1 MKRIGTIITLTVI
14 LIAFIFG
21 IRYIYLKDQKDP
33 VVYETQKSFRYTI
46 LKKTVA
52 TGSIVPKEEVL
63 IKPNISGIIDQIFVE
78 AGDYVKS
85 GDLLAMVTFGT
96 TFTMANKS
104 GDLLAMVKVVPNVS
118 SLNSAKNNINSVSTQ
133 VETAKLAFQNQES
146 IYNRQKGL
154 FEKGVISANEF
165 DNAQLSYNQSLQ
177 RYKQEQIS
185 LNNARQNYDIIKT
198 GTTSGIGAAAN
209 TEIRATVSGMVL
221 DVPVKTGNQVIE
233 SNNFNDGTTIATI
246 ADVTN
251 MIFEGKVDESEV
263 GKIKEDLA
271 LEITVGAI
279 DNKKFEATLDYIAP
293 KGIDENGA
301 IQFEIK
307 GTLNKKDAV
316 FIRAGLSANASIILA
331 RADSVLALKEALIQY
346 DIKTK
351 IPFVEVEIGD
361 QKFERKEIE
370 LGISDGINVE
380 VKAGISPN
388 DKVKVWNQLKPR
400 TNF

>member
-1 MKRIGTIITLTVI
+1 MKRIGTIITLAVI
-14 LIAFIFG
+14 LIAFVFG

-33 VVYETQKSFRYTI
+33 VVYKVQKPFTHSI
-46 LKKTVA
+46 IKKTVA

-63 IKPNISGIIDQIFVE
+63 IKPNISGIIDEIFVE
-78 AGDYVKS
+78 AGEYVES
-85 GDLLAMVTFGT
+85 GDLI
-96 TFTMANKS
+96 
-104 GDLLAMVKVVPNVS
+104 AMVKVVPNVS
-118 SLNSAKNNINSVSTQ
+118 SLNSAKNNISSVNTQ
-133 VETAKLAFQNQES
+133 VETARLAFQNQEN

-165 DNAQLSYNQSLQ
+165 DTAQLSYDQAKQ

-185 LNNARQNYDIIKT
+185 LKNARQNYDIVKT
-198 GTTSGIGAAAN
+198 GTTSGMGAAAN

-246 ADVTN
+246 ADVGN

-263 GKIKEDLA
+263 GKIKEDLP

-279 DNKKFEATLDYIAP
+279 ENKMFDAVLDYIAP
-293 KGIDENGA
+293 KGVDENGA

-307 GTLNKKDAV
+307 GTLTKKDST

-331 RADSVLALKEALIQY
+331 RADSVMALKEALIQY
-346 DIKTK
+346 DPKTK
-351 IPFVEVEIGD
+351 APFVEVEVED
-361 QKFERKEIE
+361 QKFERKDIE

-380 VKAGISPN
+380 VKAGISES
-388 DKVKVWNQLKPR
+388 DKIKVWNQLKPAANSGR
-400 TNF
+400 GR

>member
-78 AGDYVKS
+78 AGDYV
-85 GDLLAMVTFGT
+85 
-96 TFTMANKS
+96 KS

-198 GTTSGIGAAAN
+198 GTTSGMGAAAN

-279 DNKKFEATLDYIAP
+279 DNKKFDATLDYIAP

-307 GTLNKKDAV
+307 GTLNKKDAM